1 MGTVRLSGL
10 AEILDVP
17 SAARLWQAL
26 EDVGLPADSPA
37 VSGFRILFPLG
48 SGGQGATWLA
58 VREVDGMLVA
68 IKVARFRDREF
79 PARHWS
85 ELRVLS
91 ECRLPC
97 VARFEGSG
105 IADGHPWLA
114 TEFIDGPSLDA
125 WASTRPVP
133 ERIAMLARIADA
145 LAELHRAGIVHR
157 DVKPAN
163 VVIARGDQPVLIDL
177 GLGAFIDSPLD
188 RTIDGLPAGSPSF
201 MSPEQARGERA
212 AIGPASDVWSLGA
225 TAFLLL
231 TGELPHAPAGSVA
244 AQVARVATE
253 PPRTAAKLAPSLDAR
268 VAAVLDTAVA
278 PAVGD
283 RFASADEFARSLRDA
298 AAGRWPRAV
307 RRPVVRRR
315 NRVVALALAA
325 AGTAAVAFT
334 AWRSRSTT
342 ASVGEPTSVTLVAGQ
357 SFRLE
362 GDYPNAA
369 FGTSVHAGTVGGR
382 TLVAVGCPDAPGRR
396 SPGSWV
402 EHGGEVAI
410 FAVEDVVAARD
421 AGRLS
426 ARPVHRVIGT
436 AVRGRAGAIVR
447 FVGDL
452 DGDGDDEL
460 AVLSRGDAN
469 ESGVV
474 HVVRGRSLLA
484 TGELD
489 AGTNS
494 GSVLRLEVQLGKLP
508 AGIIGLDLDR
518 DGMGDLVVG
527 SPGSGV
533 GRPGGLVVLRGAR
546 DAFGPARP
554 EPRFVA
560 APAGSF
566 AFGVA
571 LAALREGDRDAI
583 AVGAPLGDRPGP
595 GGVGRVLRIDAES
608 LARGEANVLG
618 IDEGAGPDDW
628 FGYSI
633 AAARVPGDDRTSAPR
648 LIVGAP
654 AHANPRGG
662 GGSVHCIGRD
672 PWEARGADAPF
683 GQGAQQGLTVAA
695 WCDAPWCAIASPMA
709 EGNGAA
715 AGMVEIR
722 DARDGRVR
730 MRARGG
736 ARGAALGT
744 CLAVL
749 GPNGSLLAG
758 APDEDIGNIRSAGAV
773 WVLEPAIDAEP
784 TPVATVP

>member
-1 MGTVRLSGL
+1 MSH
-10 AEILDVP
+10 APIEIP
-17 SAARLWQAL
+17 STEAASRLWSELGDPQVPHGAPQ
-26 EDVGLPADSPA
+26 VP
-37 VSGFRILFPLG
+37 GFRIIAALG
-48 SGGQGATWLA
+48 SGGQASTWLA
-58 VREVDGMLVA
+58 IRDADGSMVA
-68 IKVARFRDREF
+68 IKVARFPADGF
-79 PARHWS
+79 PSRHWS

-97 VARFEGSG
+97 IARFEGSG

-163 VVIARGDQPVLIDL
+163 IVIARGDQPVLIDL

-212 AIGPASDVWSLGA
+212 SIGPASDVWSLGA

-253 PPRTAAKLAPSLDAR
+253 PPRSAAKLAPSLDAR
-268 VAAVLDTAVA
+268 VSAVLDMATA
-278 PAVGD
+278 PAIGD
-283 RFASADEFARSLRDA
+283 RFANADEFAQSLRDA

-307 RRPVVRRR
+307 RRPAAHGRTRAVV
-315 NRVVALALAA
+315 LALVA
-325 AGTAAVAFT
+325 AGTAAVTFA
-334 AWRSRSTT
+334 AWQSRSMPAPVEGP
-342 ASVGEPTSVTLVAGQ
+342 ASVTMVPGQ

-362 GDYPNAA
+362 GDYPNAS
-369 FGTSVHAGTVGGR
+369 FGTSVHVGSVGGR
-382 TLVAVGCPDAPGRR
+382 TLVAVGCPDSPGRR
-396 SPGSWV
+396 SPERWV

-410 FAVEDVVAARD
+410 FALDDVIAARG
-421 AGRLS
+421 AGMMS
-426 ARPVHRVIGT
+426 ARPVHRVAGT
-436 AVRGRAGAIVR
+436 ALRGRAGAIVR

-460 AVLSRGDAN
+460 AVLSCGDAN
-469 ESGVV
+469 DSGTV
-474 HVVRGRSLLA
+474 HVVRGCSLLA
-484 TGELD
+484 TAELD
-489 AGTNS
+489 IGTNA
-494 GSVLRLEVQLGKLP
+494 GSVVRLDVELGKLP
-508 AGIIGLDLDR
+508 TGIIGVDLDQ
-518 DGMGDLVVG
+518 DGVSDLVVG

-533 GRPGGLVVLRGAR
+533 GRAGGLVVLRGAR

-554 EPRFVA
+554 QPRFFA

-566 AFGVA
+566 AVGVA
-571 LAALREGDRDAI
+571 LAAFRDGGRDVL

-595 GGVGRVLRIDAES
+595 GGIGRVLRIDAEA
-608 LARGEANVLG
+608 LARGEAKVLG

-633 AAARVPGDDRTSAPR
+633 AAVHVPGDDRTSTPR

-662 GGSVHCIGRD
+662 GGSVHCVGRD
-672 PWEARGADAPF
+672 PWDARGADAPL
-683 GQGAQQGLTVAA
+683 GQGAQQGFTVAA
-695 WCDAPWCAIASPMA
+695 WGDAAWCAVASPMA
-709 EGNGAA
+709 EGIGAA

-744 CLAVL
+744 SLAVL
-749 GPNGSLLAG
+749 GPNESLLAG